1 MIHHS
6 INYSNIL
13 ELIKNAKKIAKEH
26 AIKEYLNKEKEK
38 LKTLERIA
46 SKTIVPFL
54 KRRGFELTLR
64 SLGEYVVSNDEKAW
78 SLDFLFYV
86 LEKRSE
92 LDIRIFDERDHPE
105 ILKFVRNK
113 VYTAFLD
120 RFLFRDLFDEKDMEI
135 RRKYCSFVKKI
146 KSKRDYYILDSY
158 KLPLNHFEYPVF
170 FHKLG
175 LKELPQ
181 HVLAQIKGKD
191 VIDGGAY
198 IGDSALIL
206 EELSPRTIYAFEAL
220 KENFDMLNKT
230 IQLNGLR
237 NVVPLKKGLGKKEG
251 NMKIMPFGSA
261 SFLAEIFGEDAGE
274 SVEMISVDD
283 FVNETGAHVGLI
295 KLDVEGSELDV
306 LTGAKETIK
315 EYKPVL
321 VVSVYHRGQ
330 DFFEIPKL
338 IKELNPS
345 YQMKFLNLNRASAT
359 FERVIL
365 AFTND

>member
-1 MIHHS
+1 M
-6 INYSNIL
+6 
-13 ELIKNAKKIAKEH
+13 
-26 AIKEYLNKEKEK
+26 
-38 LKTLERIA
+38 R
-46 SKTIVPFL
+46 
-54 KRRGFELTLR
+54 
-64 SLGEYVVSNDEKAW
+64 
-78 SLDFLFYV
+78 
-86 LEKRSE
+86 
-92 LDIRIFDERDHPE
+92 
-105 ILKFVRNK
+105 
-113 VYTAFLD
+113 
-120 RFLFRDLFDEKDMEI
+120 KDMEI
-135 RRKYCSFVKKI
+135 RAKYCSFVKKI

-181 HVLAQIKGKD
+181 HVLARIKGKD
-191 VIDGGAY
+191 IIDGGAY

-251 NMKIMPFGSA
+251 NMKIIPFGSA

-345 YQMKFLNLNRASAT
+345 YQMRFLNLNRVSAT